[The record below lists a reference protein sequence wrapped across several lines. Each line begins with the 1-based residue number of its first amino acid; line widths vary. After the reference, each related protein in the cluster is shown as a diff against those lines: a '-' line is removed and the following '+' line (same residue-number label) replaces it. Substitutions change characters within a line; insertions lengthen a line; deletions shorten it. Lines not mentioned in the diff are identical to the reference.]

1 MCTLRHILIRWLI
14 LIPYFTIRIALVTTT
29 APLLYIP
36 PSSPLSASTHSS
48 SPLFILSILLIGQVG
63 IERADLEDI
72 WAKSDFI
79 TVHTPLTKETNNL
92 IDDVTIAKCKHGVRI
107 VNCARGASC
116 RPFLFCLCREKSSIV
131 YVATSH
137 SSTLLHGYSHILPYI
152 VKVKTKRQIRQ
163 IFFREIFSLERNFVS
178 PEIFSP
184 QRDHFG
190 CVGTFSTHEIPHT
203 AKMVPMGV
211 KNLPEEKKSLWDRLQ
226 GQPPH
231 FFPRFEKVSVHLS
244 PSILFRLL

>member
-107 VNCARGASC
+107 VNCARGVFC
-116 RPFLFCLCREKSSIV
+116 RPFLFYVCRENSSIV
-131 YVATSH
+131 YITTSH
-137 SSTLLHGYSHILPYI
+137 SSTLLHRDSHTLPCI
-152 VKVKTKRQIRQ
+152 VEVKTKQQIRR
-163 IFFREIFSLERNFVS
+163 ISFREIFSLERNFLA
-178 PEIFSP
+178 PKGPFWL
-184 QRDHFG
+184 
-190 CVGTFSTHEIPHT
+190 CGTFPHKKIPQT
-203 AKMVPMGV
+203 AKMVPIGDERYPER
-211 KNLPEEKKSLWDRLQ
+211 KNLFGERK
-226 GQPPH
+226 
-231 FFPRFEKVSVHLS
+231 FLS
-244 PSILFRLL
+244 R